1 MAAETGSNP
10 EQIEGFFNKLDARKT
25 LLTTITDLHK
35 TLTAHFTNIDRAL
48 SKKSETLDAQIKA
61 FKEKTD
67 DALLKLQNR
76 EDALPDRESSMTA
89 GIAEKKDA
97 AISEI
102 NENGESLGDDL
113 SLSEMLRIYC
123 TRMDASGLVRFLHT
137 KRKESAVL
145 RTEIAPALHSSV
157 DPMRLILD
165 AAEEFV
171 AMKVE
176 GKIRMAERRWACDTL
191 FQSVVPVVEGD
202 YGAGRSLKERA
213 ARVLEKWKG
222 VLGGGDRN
230 SGVGAA
236 EATMFL
242 QLVIAFALRER
253 FEEGFLRKLVMEF
266 ASRKDMPKL
275 AVALGFG
282 NKIADIIEEL
292 VKSGKEIEAVYF
304 ASESGLAEQFPP
316 LSLLKAYLRNC
327 RRNANNISRKAKF
340 NSAAVERA
348 NSSEL
353 EATKAIIKCVEDH
366 KLEAEFSLEG
376 LRTRVTELEQ
386 AKAEKKKGTAP
397 LSSKPSKKRAR
408 GSGTGRSSD
417 PSTSRPVKSGRLSN
431 ASSSSFRSRNPPQS
445 HQVPAARYSGV
456 PHTYTSQIVYEAP
469 STVSYAPAYS
479 GTHTQSPV
487 AVAPQY
493 GYALQEAGAY
503 SGTHTQS
510 PVALPP
516 QYGYAHQEAG
526 VSGARSYVGSYGGQS
541 GYSAYDYTHA
551 APASAYPPSYPPQ

>member
-1 MAAETGSNP
+1 MAAE
-10 EQIEGFFNKLDARKT
+10 QIEAFFNKLDARKT
-25 LLTTITDLHK
+25 LLTTVTDLHK
-35 TLTAHFTNIDRAL
+35 TLTTHFTNIDETL

-61 FKEKTD
+61 FKEKNN
-67 DALLKLQNR
+67 DALLRLQNR
-76 EDALPDRESSMTA
+76 EDALPERESSMTA
-89 GIAEKKDA
+89 GISEKKDA

-102 NENGESLGDDL
+102 ENGAADDAQSLGDDL
-113 SLSEMLRIYC
+113 SLSHMLRIYC
-123 TRMDASGLVRFLHT
+123 TRMDASGLVKFLLT

-145 RTEIAPALHSSV
+145 RTEIAPALQSSV

-171 AMKVE
+171 VMKVE
-176 GKIRMAERRWACDTL
+176 GKIRMAVRRWACDTL

-202 YGAGRSLKERA
+202 YGAGRSLKDRA

-242 QLVIAFALRER
+242 QLVIAFALKER

-282 NKIADIIEEL
+282 NKIGDIIEEL
-292 VKSGKEIEAVYF
+292 VRSGKEIEAVYF
-304 ASESGLAEQFPP
+304 ASESGLAEQYPP

-376 LRTRVTELEQ
+376 LKTRVTELEQ
-386 AKAEKKKGTAP
+386 AKSEKKKGTAP
-397 LSSKPSKKRAR
+397 LSSKPSKKRGR
-408 GSGTGRSSD
+408 RSGTGRSRD

-431 ASSSSFRSRNPPQS
+431 ASSSFRSRNPPQS
-445 HQVPAARYSGV
+445 HQVPPARYSGV
-456 PHTYTSQIVYEAP
+456 PHSYTSQIVYEAP

-541 GYSAYDYTHA
+541 GHSAYDYTHA
-551 APASAYPPSYPPQ
+551 AAASAYPPSYPPQ